1 MLELETGLLVFCG
14 RVYIFHCQCDSTRL
28 SLTGW
33 RLRLLLENSEFGLT
47 GTFKPSEMFFLFF
60 LTLLQTEPPVISVSQ
75 VQLCL
80 G

>member
-47 GTFKPSEMFFLFF
+47 GTFKPLEMFFF